1 MHFSTGEKGDNK
13 GKKQRNKE
21 GEMKRTRE
29 EKRSTLE
36 AKAKE
41 LIDELMKWSDETEQP
56 TLTQIEEEILAL
68 REKLSESMMEA
79 VIEKQEGQ
87 RPVPGPKCPKCG
99 KEMHYK
105 GEKARQVTSRV
116 GEVKLERGYYHCS
129 QCKES
134 IFPPGWAAT
143 DRRETL
149 E

>member
-1 MHFSTGEKGDNK
+1 MKG
-13 GKKQRNKE
+13 
-21 GEMKRTRE
+21 TRE
-29 EKRSTLE
+29 EKRAALE

-56 TLTQIEEEILAL
+56 TLTQIEDEILVL
-68 REKLSESMMEA
+68 REKLSASMLEA
-79 VIEKQEGQ
+79 VIEKQESQ

-105 GEKARQVTSRV
+105 GEKTRRVTSRV
-116 GEVKLERGYYHCS
+116 GEVKLERGHYYCS

-134 IFPPGWAAT
+134 IFPPGWAT
-143 DRRETL
+143 KDRRETL